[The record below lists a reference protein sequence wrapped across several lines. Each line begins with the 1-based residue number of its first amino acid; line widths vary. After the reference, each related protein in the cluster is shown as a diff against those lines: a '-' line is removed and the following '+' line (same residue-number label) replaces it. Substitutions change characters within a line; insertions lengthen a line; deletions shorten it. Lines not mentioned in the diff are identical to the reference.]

1 MEKFKAIY
9 DKIEWLGTRTID
21 ENLEPH
27 ATFNDFCLQH
37 NLALL
42 LNLRLYSRT
51 NAISVQ
57 LIRYPNMRD
66 GQAGELLL
74 APSINLVTSV
84 YEDKELLLNDMTA
97 YLHPP
102 KIIEK
107 EEIKGWIE

>member
-9 DKIEWLGTRTID
+9 DRIEWLGTRTID

-27 ATFNDFCLQH
+27 ATFNNFCLQH

-42 LNLRLYSRT
+42 LNLSLYSRT
-51 NAISVQ
+51 NAITVQ
-57 LIRYPNMRD
+57 ITKYPSMRD
-66 GQAGELLL
+66 GLVGELLIT
-74 APSINLVTSV
+74 PSINLVTSV

-102 KIIEK
+102 RVIEK